1 MDFIIIKKIFIGIF
15 LLVTLSG
22 CVQNVALLG
31 PSYTMATTGNIY
43 QAGLTYSSQKA
54 VNQLTG
60 KSTGENIKEILT
72 PKENNTDL
80 RKLVKK
86 NIEETRKKLKISNQ

>member
-22 CVQNVALLG
+22 CVQNAAFLG
-31 PSYTMATTGNIY
+31 PTYTMATTGNIY

-72 PKENNTDL
+72 PKENNTEL

>member
-1 MDFIIIKKIFIGIF
+1 MNFIVVKKTFIGIF
-15 LLVTLSG
+15 LLVILSG
-22 CVQNVALLG
+22 CVQNAAFLG
-31 PSYTMATTGNIY
+31 PTYTMATTGNIY

-72 PKENNTDL
+72 PKENNTEL

-86 NIEETRKKLKISNQ
+86 NIEETRKNLKISNQ